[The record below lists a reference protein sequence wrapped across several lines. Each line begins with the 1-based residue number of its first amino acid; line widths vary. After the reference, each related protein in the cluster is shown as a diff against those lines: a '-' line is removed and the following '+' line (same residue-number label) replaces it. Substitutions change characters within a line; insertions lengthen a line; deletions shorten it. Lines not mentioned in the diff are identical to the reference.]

1 MAINVVT
8 GKGNAPT
15 KISLAPQEAVDFK
28 SWFDLLVA
36 QKMEIDEALAKSYRD
51 AFPFYLEAAAIAK
64 AYMTTSNEPFTPL
77 QPTQGEYGVKEL
89 NAQDIGAIVWSGG
102 NGVSSVH
109 SWLQTI
115 SLTASVS
122 WANLFGTP
130 GSPVTPSNTASYHSL
145 LAWHGMISYQPGT
158 RMTQLQQNVGSYT
171 YPVTGVEQAA
181 KIDKTFKKFKL
192 IPLEGNFLLI
202 PTNTWYAMAN
212 FQKNVFANA
221 ESYTEE
227 IGLLGLVFGEYSY
240 LKAQIS

>member
-1 MAINVVT
+1 
-8 GKGNAPT
+8 
-15 KISLAPQEAVDFK
+15 
-28 SWFDLLVA
+28 
-36 QKMEIDEALAKSYRD
+36 
-51 AFPFYLEAAAIAK
+51 
-64 AYMTTSNEPFTPL
+64 
-77 QPTQGEYGVKEL
+77 
-89 NAQDIGAIVWSGG
+89 
-102 NGVSSVH
+102 
-109 SWLQTI
+109 
-115 SLTASVS
+115 
-122 WANLFGTP
+122 
-130 GSPVTPSNTASYHSL
+130 
-145 LAWHGMISYQPGT
+145 MISYQPGT